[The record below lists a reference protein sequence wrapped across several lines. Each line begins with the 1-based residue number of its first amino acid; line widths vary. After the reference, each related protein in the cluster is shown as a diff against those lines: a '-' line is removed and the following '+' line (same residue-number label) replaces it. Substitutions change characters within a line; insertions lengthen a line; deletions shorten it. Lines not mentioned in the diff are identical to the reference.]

1 VPVVLTLLIF
11 QSLSFAAKTNSYD
24 GWTTDDYEQYII
36 DLSTFGT
43 NMIELIPWKTDDVA
57 YSPMFT
63 ATPQTML
70 ANVSAITDKYGVQCG
85 LWYPLME
92 KDYSD
97 PASVKA
103 ARVEWAQVFGLLR
116 RLDHVQIP
124 AGDPGSKPPA
134 ALLLAAKLF
143 AKDLK
148 KAFPKAVLWIGP
160 QVRAALGLADGRR
173 SCARA

>member
-1 VPVVLTLLIF
+1 
-11 QSLSFAAKTNSYD
+11 
-24 GWTTDDYEQYII
+24 
-36 DLSTFGT
+36 
-43 NMIELIPWKTDDVA
+43 
-57 YSPMFT
+57 MFT

-70 ANVSAITDKYGVQCG
+70 ANVSAITDKYGLQCG

-92 KDYSD
+92 KNYSD
-97 PASVKA
+97 PATVTA
-103 ARVEWAQVFGLLR
+103 AREEWAAVFGVLH

-160 QVRAALGLADGRR
+160 QVCAALRLAFGVW
-173 SCARA
+173 ARG